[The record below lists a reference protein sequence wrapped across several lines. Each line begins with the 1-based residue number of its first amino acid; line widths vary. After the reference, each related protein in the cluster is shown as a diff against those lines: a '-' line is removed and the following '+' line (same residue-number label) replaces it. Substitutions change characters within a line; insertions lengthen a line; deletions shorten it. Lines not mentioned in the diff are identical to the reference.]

1 MENLR
6 FVLLVA
12 GPMLAAAFGLLVEG
26 VVGKQTKAVEVVIL
40 AVFLLVYYLALG
52 LFRRRNRRK

>member
-1 MENLR
+1 
-6 FVLLVA
+6 
-12 GPMLAAAFGLLVEG
+12 MLAAAFGLLVEG

-52 LFRRRNRRK
+52 FFRRRNRRK